1 MSIYKRYSDKTKSMY
16 SMIKDEKFLDKCM
29 TIWENVP
36 NIIKNFI
43 VNLYIIKISKSWKK
57 IQHKRKLS
65 MFYIPGILFDWV
77 YRKYENYYPKVVL
90 EKFIPNFFLE
100 KYKKFFVCGD
110 WEVPPEI

>member
-43 VNLYIIKISKSWKK
+43 VNLYIIKISKS
-57 IQHKRKLS
+57 
-65 MFYIPGILFDWV
+65 
-77 YRKYENYYPKVVL
+77 
-90 EKFIPNFFLE
+90 
-100 KYKKFFVCGD
+100 
-110 WEVPPEI
+110 

>member
-36 NIIKNFI
+36 NIIKNLI

-65 MFYIPGILFDWV
+65 MFLYTSNCVWFSLKKRWKLLSEG
-77 YRKYENYYPKVVL
+77 VL
-90 EKFIPNFFLE
+90 GKI
-100 KYKKFFVCGD
+100 YS
-110 WEVPPEI
+110 